1 MTRPLRGLV
10 GFWIKWNNRLNA
22 KIFRNKYCLRNLHT
36 DYPPDL
42 VRFLGINTTTHPT
55 NSYFQLDIMPVN
67 TNTGAKRVRTPEIC
81 PHCMKL
87 FKRWSVK
94 SHIAKGYC
102 KETSSYKPYYM
113 RQNAWID
120 SSIKK
125 TDRVDKFTQ
134 SDEDFEGVP
143 DKNVPVEQAFD
154 VKGGIAA
161 DAAATVEDQDSEWE
175 EGERNVAVYVRRLY
189 IYNY

>member
-1 MTRPLRGLV
+1 
-10 GFWIKWNNRLNA
+10 
-22 KIFRNKYCLRNLHT
+22 
-36 DYPPDL
+36 
-42 VRFLGINTTTHPT
+42 
-55 NSYFQLDIMPVN
+55 
-67 TNTGAKRVRTPEIC
+67 
-81 PHCMKL
+81 
-87 FKRWSVK
+87 
-94 SHIAKGYC
+94 
-102 KETSSYKPYYM
+102 M

-143 DKNVPVEQAFD
+143 DKNVPVEQVFD

-161 DAAATVEDQDSEWE
+161 TAAAAATVEDQDSEWG
-175 EGERNVAVYVRRLY
+175 EGERNVTVYVRRLY